1 MSTSWDKPPNPTTV
15 IRPLSIFTPF
25 FLWTSHL
32 CCKDV
37 FFSAAALCIE
47 SLFYSMCGCCGHFEA
62 GSWHHLRICI
72 YHYIVRWIFS
82 FHTKVHS
89 CFLIIWPFLMSVK
102 QRGKK
107 ERGGEGAAWKEGGNL
122 PGARVIFWT
131 MTCAWHNYTYGTK
144 IEHVPHMVL
153 CHVMRH
159 KKQGCA
165 GSWYKCW
172 VIRNLVCVM
181 SLSKT
186 VNSRYFRANPT
197 WLSDTD
203 ATNVDAH
210 WWGKEW
216 VKYIW
221 NFERMARIKMQ

>member
-37 FFSAAALCIE
+37 FFSAAASCIE

-107 ERGGEGAAWKEGGNL
+107 KEEERVLLGRREGTYLELGSSFEQWL
-122 PGARVIFWT
+122 VLDIIIHT
-131 MTCAWHNYTYGTK
+131 M
-144 IEHVPHMVL
+144 
-153 CHVMRH
+153 CHTWSSVMWWDTRNRAV
-159 KKQGCA
+159 QG
-165 GSWYKCW
+165 
-172 VIRNLVCVM
+172 L
-181 SLSKT
+181 
-186 VNSRYFRANPT
+186 
-197 WLSDTD
+197 DTS
-203 ATNVDAH
+203 V
-210 WWGKEW
+210 E
-216 VKYIW
+216 
-221 NFERMARIKMQ
+221 